1 MSRVTALVCLIVA
14 VLATAACGSADD
26 PVGPRP
32 TATATLEARATP
44 SNGTSIT
51 DMAGREVTV
60 SARPERFVALSHSAV
75 DFLLALGLEPA
86 GRPSDVT
93 SPEVASVPP
102 VGSTLNPD
110 FPAID
115 ALNPDVVIADAAF
128 HRARYRDFDQFPHP
142 VFVIDV
148 KDYDGIL
155 ATLQALGKLVG
166 REDEAAA
173 EVDRIEERV
182 AALKEQN
189 SGSPPSVLVMTGSGR
204 DLYGATADTYPGS
217 LVDLL
222 GAHNVLADAPDGA
235 PLAGFGVIEL
245 GEAAALNPDVVLVIA
260 SGSGGLA
267 DGIRN
272 SPLWAETSAVRAGR
286 VHELDTV
293 LFLRAPGPRVVDALE
308 AVAPLL
314 YPAR

>member
-1 MSRVTALVCLIVA
+1 MNRVA
-14 VLATAACGSADD
+14 VLLVLLLPVLANACGSADD

-32 TATATLEARATP
+32 TPTATLEARGTPANGAT
-44 SNGTSIT
+44 IT
-51 DMAGREVTV
+51 DMAGREITV
-60 SARPERFVALSHSAV
+60 PARRERFVALSHSAV
-75 DFLLALGLEPA
+75 DFLLALGIEPA

-93 SPEVASVPP
+93 SPEVAAVPP
-102 VGSTLNPD
+102 AGSTLSPD

-148 KDYDGIL
+148 KDYEGVL
-155 ATLQALGKLVG
+155 ATLQALGDLAG

-173 EVDRIEERV
+173 AIDRIEERV
-182 AALKEQN
+182 DALKEDAPT
-189 SGSPPSVLVMTGSGR
+189 SKPSVLVITGSGR
-204 DLYGATADTYPGS
+204 DLYGATAATYPGS

-222 GAHNVLADAPDGA
+222 GARNVLADAPDGA

-245 GEAAALNPDVVLVIA
+245 GEAAALNPDVVLVIT

-267 DGIRN
+267 DEIRN
-272 SPLWAETSAVRAGR
+272 SPVWAETAAVRAGR
-286 VHELDTV
+286 VHELDTA
-293 LFLRAPGPRVVDALE
+293 LFLRAPGPRVVE
-308 AVAPLL
+308 AVELLASLL